1 VIMAADDR
9 LVLRPVRL
17 VVTTNWDAGFQLTP
31 NAEPLPDV
39 PPGGEYVI
47 ECVPQQPVLIREALV
62 RDYALVQVSVGSQT
76 VKAPLVERGSLPRTY
91 RLPVAITVHADECVA
106 VRLRNDGAVTL
117 KQKVP
122 TFVRVDAAAARIDP
136 APTGRAEDAV
146 PCPAC
151 GKEAGT
157 SCDGPASHP
166 SRLMLHIERS
176 VAKSQQA
183 TVEIVDDRRSNSAV
197 GSSTAA
203 PRDPS
208 SRCPTCDSPVRSE
221 RRQLFGAG
229 GTRPYCKEAWH
240 DGPTV
245 HAPQITRTTAEGPG
259 NASLVRGCSCGA
271 EIRTTAAFA
280 EHVGV
285 PEDAMRAILA
295 LAGIAFD
302 LIDHPKAMRA
312 DARRQ
317 ITRCLEFAR

>member
-1 VIMAADDR
+1 VAADDR

-17 VVTTNWDAGFQLTP
+17 VVITNWDAGFQLTP
-31 NAEPLPDV
+31 NVEPLPDV

-76 VKAPLVERGSLPRTY
+76 VKAPLVERGSSLPRLY
-91 RLPVAITVHADECVA
+91 RLPVTITVHADECVA
-106 VRLRNDGAVTL
+106 VRLRNDGPVTL

-136 APTGRAEDAV
+136 SPTGRAEDAV

-151 GKEAGT
+151 GKEPGA

-166 SRLMLHIERS
+166 SRLMLHVERASARPEHATIE
-176 VAKSQQA
+176 VVK
-183 TVEIVDDRRSNSAV
+183 DRGGSGSKISAS
-197 GSSTAA
+197 SST
-203 PRDPS
+203 RDPS
-208 SRCPTCDSPVRSE
+208 SRCPTCDSPVRYD
-221 RRQLFGAG
+221 RRQLFDVGS
-229 GTRPYCKEAWH
+229 TRPHCKDTWH
-240 DGPTV
+240 DGPIV
-245 HAPQITRTTAEGPG
+245 HAPQITRTTADGPG

-280 EHVGV
+280 DHVGV

-302 LIDHPKAMRA
+302 LIDHPKAMRS

-317 ITRCLEFAR
+317 IARCLEFAR